1 MLPGLQLTPAL
12 ALIPLFNVSQLIKEI
27 FLGDYSG
34 LAFAITMASNIFY
47 ACVAFLA
54 AVRVFS
60 KESVLFRT

>member
-12 ALIPLFNVSQLIKEI
+12 ALIPLFNVCQLIKEV
-27 FLGDYSG
+27 FLGEYSR
-34 LAFAITMASNIFY
+34 LAFAIAMAANVVY
-47 ACVAFLA
+47 AGLAFFA